1 MPILSVLTLLVLTAH
16 ASVLHRRD
24 GPLEWAALGDSY
36 ASGVGS
42 ERYIDGRRCL
52 RYDQSYPRQLD
63 ADPRFVPD
71 GEVSIFQNCA
81 CSGSESVD
89 VSAWQLSDQPLSTG
103 TTWQYGIGSL
113 FAVTSCE

>member
-52 RYDQSYPRQLD
+52 RYDQ
-63 ADPRFVPD
+63 
-71 GEVSIFQNCA
+71 
-81 CSGSESVD
+81 
-89 VSAWQLSDQPLSTG
+89 
-103 TTWQYGIGSL
+103 
-113 FAVTSCE
+113 